1 MKIFSAPIL
10 IHCWGGLG
18 SQLFTLS
25 LAEDLSKILPNRKIE
40 LVFHTGGV
48 TSRDMELNFIPR
60 NFNCTI
66 VDDYRDDIGSSK
78 KLISDFYFL
87 RKIIKMLLKSTAI
100 LATANDDSEFDKI
113 KPWVLEIR
121 GHYSDRTISE
131 PTLKRIYTYFSNTP
145 LDLGYQPELPNNLGL
160 HYRLGDLVEKNIKS
174 YISGESISRLIKGNA
189 LISNCK
195 IDIFSDSPDK
205 AVKILESNGLVNYY
219 SDTDSKSFDIICKL
233 TQYKFFIGTNSKI
246 TIWVVVFRLAI
257 DINSYNFIPKQ
268 IESQIRKNVFN
279 IAMANNLIFY

>member
-1 MKIFSAPIL
+1 M

-25 LAEDLSKILPNRKIE
+25 LAEDLSKILPNRKIQ
-40 LVFHTGGV
+40 LVFHTDGV
-48 TSRDMELNFIPR
+48 TSRHMELDFIPK
-60 NFNCTI
+60 NFNYNI
-66 VDDYRDDIGSSK
+66 VDDYQDDIGSSK

-87 RKIIKMLLKSTAI
+87 RMIIKKLLKSISI
-100 LATANDDSEFDKI
+100 LVTANDDSQFDKI

-131 PTLKRIYTYFSNTP
+131 PTLKRIYTYFSKAP
-145 LDLGYQPELPNNLGL
+145 LNFGYQLEQSNYVGL

-174 YISGESISRLIKGNA
+174 YISGEVISKLIKDNT
-189 LISNCK
+189 LISNSK
-195 IDIFSDSPDK
+195 IDIFSDSPDV

-246 TIWVVVFRLAI
+246 TIWVVMFRLAI

-268 IESQIRKNVFN
+268 IESQIRKNIFN
-279 IAMANNLIFY
+279 VDLANNLIFY